1 LVYHLTYH
9 HSLGI
14 HVNHLVFLN
23 AYLLAVLT
31 LLDGTDALLGFPAL
45 LPAGTRVLPAA
56 LVAALCMYA
65 LRLGGVRS
73 VPYCAFVAA
82 LGWIATARMPGLLQE
97 LGGYHE
103 NDNGDDGPSQQA
115 ARASAGAGFGLMLA
129 AFMCQL
135 AGHALFE
142 VFQAPP
148 SLMHG
153 FFAAPVL
160 EWLALLGRLG
170 LMPQSV
176 MQDVSRRV
184 KAIRTT
190 SSASSSSSV
199 RRA

>member
-1 LVYHLTYH
+1 MVYHLVYH

-14 HVNHLVFLN
+14 HVNHLAFLN

-31 LLDGTDALLGFPAL
+31 LLDGADALLRLPVL
-45 LPAGTRVLPAA
+45 LPAGIRVLPAA
-56 LVAALCMYA
+56 LVAAVWAYA

-73 VPYCAFVAA
+73 APYCVFVGA
-82 LGWIATARMPGLLQE
+82 LGQVATAGLLQSL
-97 LGGYHE
+97 LGYTR
-103 NDNGDDGPSQQA
+103 DDAPGVST
-115 ARASAGAGFGLMLA
+115 GAGFGFMLA
-129 AFMCQL
+129 AFLCQL

-148 SLMHG
+148 SLIHG

-170 LMPQSV
+170 LMPELV
-176 MQDVSRRV
+176 MQDVWRRV

-190 SSASSSSSV
+190 STSSSSSG
-199 RRA
+199 RSGR